1 MKLYFL
7 PAIACFAL
15 AACSGNVSAGHG
27 HGPKPPPLKH
37 ARYEPDAAYGSSR
50 TVWAPPVYDRQGHI
64 VKIEDPRNSGGR
76 EDYEHAG
83 WAVGGPNNNS
93 THPPGTF

>member
-7 PAIACFAL
+7 PAFACFAL

-27 HGPKPPPLKH
+27 HGPKPPPLQH
-37 ARYEPDAAYGSSR
+37 ARYEPGAAYGSSR
-50 TVWAPPVYDRQGHI
+50 AVWAPPVYDRQGHI

-83 WAVGGPNNNS
+83 WAVDGPNNNY